1 MQYYDENAL
10 LIDDRRQIAKHY
22 MSSWFF
28 LDLATSTPVDQI
40 ICALGFE
47 KNIDGQIVRRFLHVC
62 VCVCVC
68 VHAWKRIHVV
78 DYRSLLVLGRM
89 RCCDA

>member
-47 KNIDGQIVRRFLHVC
+47 KNIDGQIVRRFLRVC

-68 VHAWKRIHVV
+68 ACVEENSCCGLQEFACSGK
-78 DYRSLLVLGRM
+78 DALL
-89 RCCDA
+89 